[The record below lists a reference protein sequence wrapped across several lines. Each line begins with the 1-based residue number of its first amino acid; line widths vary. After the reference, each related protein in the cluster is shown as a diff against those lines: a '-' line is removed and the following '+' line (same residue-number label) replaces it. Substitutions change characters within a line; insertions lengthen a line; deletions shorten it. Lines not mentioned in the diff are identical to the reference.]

1 MNLKKRYQY
10 FLYEPNKKGKR
21 FHKWKWHVKMTK
33 KGKILPIWKCHLTIT
48 KKHAYISIEWQ
59 LQTLF
64 LTFIHKNKPL
74 LSATSTPSCSPMAY
88 NILLPWKILFVPTMW
103 TLGNANTGLDSFFWF
118 QNHSNYLDVK
128 LKVSI
133 EYDNKEFRLVQNLT
147 QEEANFSQFMQL
159 RIQLVSAAEKLPR
172 EENFSSVVTPKLA
185 KDTDEQ
191 LKFSHGGW
199 RSGPSKQKDL
209 CESAAVQCGQARV
222 FLCSN
227 LGLCKEEGGWEVS
240 TNCQGEF

>member
-1 MNLKKRYQY
+1 MNLKKRYHY

-118 QNHSNYLDVK
+118 QNHSNYLV
-128 LKVSI
+128 I
-133 EYDNKEFRLVQNLT
+133 YH
-147 QEEANFSQFMQL
+147 
-159 RIQLVSAAEKLPR
+159 
-172 EENFSSVVTPKLA
+172 VVPTTPK
-185 KDTDEQ
+185 T
-191 LKFSHGGW
+191 F
-199 RSGPSKQKDL
+199 PQKL
-209 CESAAVQCGQARV
+209 EMKPPWNILLNRV
-222 FLCSN
+222 F
-227 LGLCKEEGGWEVS
+227 
-240 TNCQGEF
+240 QID